1 MTARRK
7 RWTPAQVRAL
17 GVRTTV
23 PVAGEILGGLC
34 ETEAYRLHRAGQ
46 FPVPV
51 LQVGRKLIVPVQPI
65 LSLLGIDGGDDDR
78 SHSAELQLSSPE
90 ASPGPSRNGAGG
102 APPEAPPAITAA
114 ATPRQGTHDYEQRTS
129 RSAG

>member
-23 PVAGEILGGLC
+23 PLAGEILGGLC
-34 ETEAYRLHRAGQ
+34 ETEAYRLHRAGR

-51 LQVGRKLIVPVQPI
+51 LQVGRKLIVPTAPI
-65 LSLLGIDGGDDDR
+65 LALLGIDGGSDDR
-78 SHSAELQLSSPE
+78 SAPADQRGSGTVAHAGPE
-90 ASPGPSRNGAGG
+90 MSEAGPAPPGP
-102 APPEAPPAITAA
+102 A
-114 ATPRQGTHDYEQRTS
+114 ATITVAETSPKEHDYGQRTAL
-129 RSAG
+129 RSC